1 MQVWSDS
8 RWIWAGRFLA
18 SGPRVAPCLREP
30 SPSPSGHAGPYT
42 APTRFGRGSSPSF
55 RNELGFL
62 HALCGRFT
70 LTAFAPAG
78 CLEACPLRDT
88 DSHSGLRHHLHQEA
102 VSWPQ
107 GLSPAHFLY
116 RILEKYLC
124 MCLSPF
130 LAPFTFTRV
139 FIYQVP
145 FWAPGD
151 RQPGFLTFE
160 NSRSGLLLL
169 NLYPLRTH
177 ETEHG
182 PMLLS
187 AVPPLWWKGLGCL
200 FNPAQPM
207 RTREA
212 LSSDSG
218 VVFSLQVQARPL
230 QAQEHSRSRSHNND
244 SVDTF

>member
-1 MQVWSDS
+1 MKHQCFPC
-8 RWIWAGRFLA
+8 IWYVTIFRRRNQIRKRCYSQEALDALNSIFWGCRYGLTQGGSEPVGFWPQALEWRPA
-18 SGPRVAPCLREP
+18 LENRVQAPRVTQGPTPHPPASAEAPRP
-30 SPSPSGHAGPYT
+30 
-42 APTRFGRGSSPSF
+42 
-55 RNELGFL
+55 
-62 HALCGRFT
+62 
-70 LTAFAPAG
+70 
-78 CLEACPLRDT
+78 
-88 DSHSGLRHHLHQEA
+88 HSGTSWASCTRCVDGSHLLPLH
-102 VSWPQ
+102 
-107 GLSPAHFLY
+107 LPAAWRRARFVTPILILGSGIISTRKPSLDPWVFLQLFLY

-187 AVPPLWWKGLGCL
+187 AVPPLW
-200 FNPAQPM
+200 
-207 RTREA
+207 
-212 LSSDSG
+212 
-218 VVFSLQVQARPL
+218 
-230 QAQEHSRSRSHNND
+230 
-244 SVDTF
+244 